1 MKNTFILHNINVHM
15 ENNIYITN
23 KPVGM
28 TSKECAEEIKEKY
41 NLKKVC
47 FCGRLD
53 PMARGKMLFLGNEMC
68 KKMDNY
74 KNLNKTY
81 RFNICFGLQTDS
93 DDPLGILENYTT
105 DFNFNEISKKIVKTF
120 DDFKGEFEQH
130 FHKYSSIKING
141 DPYWLHTK
149 ENKEVIDKP
158 KHKVKINSIKIL
170 DLLECKNEAFFD
182 TILDQIDRIDPSHDF
197 RQEEISKMWNDFCF
211 KYEENIFMLPIEINV
226 TSGFYVRQFVRDI
239 SEKINFPLMVYD
251 INRINIDLV

>member
-1 MKNTFILHNINVHM
+1 M
-15 ENNIYITN
+15 ENNIYIRN

-28 TSKECAEEIKEKY
+28 TSKECAEEVKEKY

-93 DDPLGILENYTT
+93 DDPLGIIENYSI
-105 DFNFNEISKKIVKTF
+105 DFSFMEIREKIIKTIY
-120 DDFKGEFEQH
+120 DFTKDEFEQK

-149 ENKEVIDKP
+149 EKREIKDKP
-158 KHKVKINSIKIL
+158 KHIVKINSLKIL
-170 DLLECKNEAFFD
+170 ELIEYKNEAFFD
-182 TILDQIDRIDPSHDF
+182 TILDLIDRVDLSHDF
-197 RQEEISKMWNDFCF
+197 RQDEIIKMWNNFCF
-211 KYEENIFMLPIEINV
+211 KYEKNIFMLPVELNV

-239 SEKINFPLMVYD
+239 SEIIDFPLMVYD
-251 INRINIDLV
+251 INRININLV